1 MKNTYD
7 LIIIGAGP
15 AGLSAGLY
23 AGRARL
29 KTVIV
34 ERGQTGGQIATTSEI
49 ENYPG
54 GLSEP
59 GKPESGQELTDR
71 MARQAEGFGI
81 ERLYANVTAVDLE
94 GPVKR
99 VHTRDVTLEAP
110 AVIIATGTHP
120 RLLGVPGEKEFTGR
134 GVSYCATCDGAFFR
148 DLEVFVVGGGNA
160 AVEEALFLTRFAR
173 RVTIIHRRNEL
184 RADKAIQE
192 RAFKNEKIHIMWN
205 SVVTE
210 LSGEHVLSSITVRD
224 TKTGEER
231 IIKADEKDGIF
242 GVFMFV
248 GLNPNTELF
257 KDKIATE
264 NGYVL
269 TDDEM
274 RTNIPGVYAAG
285 DIRKKSLRQVVT
297 ACSDGAIAAVQAERD
312 LAAGLIG

>member
-1 MKNTYD
+1 MKNTYE

-34 ERGQTGGQIATTSEI
+34 ERGQAGGQIATTSEI

-81 ERLYANVTAVDLE
+81 ERLYANVTAVNLE
-94 GPVKR
+94 GPVTR

-173 RVTIIHRRNEL
+173 RVTIIHRRDEL

-192 RAFKNEKIHIMWN
+192 RAFKKEKIHIMWN

-210 LSGEHVLSSITVRD
+210 LSGEHVLSSIT
-224 TKTGEER
+224 
-231 IIKADEKDGIF
+231 
-242 GVFMFV
+242 
-248 GLNPNTELF
+248 ELF

-264 NGYVL
+264 YGYAL

>member
-1 MKNTYD
+1 MKNSYD

-29 KTVIV
+29 KTIIV

-59 GKPESGQELTDR
+59 GNPESGQELTDR
-71 MARQAEGFGI
+71 MARQAEGFEI
-81 ERLYANVTAVDLE
+81 ERLNANVQAIDLE
-94 GPVKR
+94 GSVKR

-110 AVIIATGTHP
+110 AVLIATGTHP
-120 RLLGVPGEKEFTGR
+120 RLLGVPGEQEFTGR

-148 DLEVFVVGGGNA
+148 DLEVYVVGGGNA

-173 RVTIIHRRNEL
+173 KVTIIHRRDEL

-192 RAFKNEKIHIMWN
+192 RAFANEKIHFMWN
-205 SVVTE
+205 TVVTE

-231 IIKADEKDGIF
+231 IVNADEKDGIL

-248 GLNPNTELF
+248 GLNPNNELF
-257 KDKIATE
+257 KDKVATE
-264 NGYVL
+264 NGYIL
-269 TDDEM
+269 TDDVM
-274 RTNIPGVYAAG
+274 RTNLSGVYAAG
-285 DIRKKSLRQVVT
+285 DIRRKSLRQVVT
-297 ACSDGAIAAVQAERD
+297 ACSDGAIAAVQVERD

>member
-1 MKNTYD
+1 
-7 LIIIGAGP
+7 
-15 AGLSAGLY
+15 
-23 AGRARL
+23 
-29 KTVIV
+29 
-34 ERGQTGGQIATTSEI
+34 
-49 ENYPG
+49 
-54 GLSEP
+54 
-59 GKPESGQELTDR
+59 
-71 MARQAEGFGI
+71 
-81 ERLYANVTAVDLE
+81 
-94 GPVKR
+94 
-99 VHTRDVTLEAP
+99 
-110 AVIIATGTHP
+110 
-120 RLLGVPGEKEFTGR
+120 
-134 GVSYCATCDGAFFR
+134 
-148 DLEVFVVGGGNA
+148 
-160 AVEEALFLTRFAR
+160 
-173 RVTIIHRRNEL
+173 
-184 RADKAIQE
+184 
-192 RAFKNEKIHIMWN
+192 